1 MKFIFRIVRFRKLLG
16 LRRRTPANQWSLH
29 NDELRQALHAQLAT
43 GQAARYGRRLMY
55 HYLKRQRI
63 VSVRDRMYTILHE
76 IDPVGII
83 ERPFGLQRTPRG
95 LYQVLGV
102 NFVWSVDGH
111 HKLSDYGIE
120 IYAGIDSYSRY
131 G

>member
-1 MKFIFRIVRFRKLLG
+1 
-16 LRRRTPANQWSLH
+16 
-29 NDELRQALHAQLAT
+29 
-43 GQAARYGRRLMY
+43 MY

-63 VSVRDRMYTILHE
+63 VSARDRMYTILRE

-95 LYQVLGV
+95 LYQVPGV